1 MIFALL
7 RSRFE
12 QSRIAVVR
20 RAQRAD
26 AFCARLNP
34 GLTALAIV
42 LLLAVTVLWIDRHPE
57 ISEAD
62 ERAVEAA
69 VGMGE

>member
-12 QSRIAVVR
+12 QSRIALVR
-20 RAQRAD
+20 RAQSTD

-42 LLLAVTVLWIDRHPE
+42 LLLAVAVLWINRHPE
-57 ISEAD
+57 ICEAD
-62 ERAVEAA
+62 GPAADTAVCMAE
-69 VGMGE
+69 

>member
-12 QSRIAVVR
+12 QSRIALVR
-20 RAQRAD
+20 SAQRAD

-42 LLLAVTVLWIDRHPE
+42 LLLTVAVLWINLHPE

-62 ERAVEAA
+62 ERAVETA
-69 VGMGE
+69 VGIGG